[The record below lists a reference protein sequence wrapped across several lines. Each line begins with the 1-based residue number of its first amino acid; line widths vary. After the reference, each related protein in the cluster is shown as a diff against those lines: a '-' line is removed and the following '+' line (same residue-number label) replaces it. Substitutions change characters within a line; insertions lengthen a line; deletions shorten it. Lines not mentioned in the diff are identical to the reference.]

1 MTGLQPPQPE
11 RIVILAP
18 LGRDA
23 TVAQSILA
31 EAGIDGEI
39 CLDLRRLTQA
49 IAAGAGAALVTEEAI
64 RHGDLQA
71 LAAWI
76 DGQPPWSDF
85 PFVLLTVRGGGT
97 ERNPAAQRLAG
108 LLGNVT
114 FLERPFHPMTLIS
127 TVATALRGRRR
138 QYEARARLEEVREG
152 EERLRLAL
160 QAGRL
165 GSWELDLDTM
175 TLTSSERCKANF
187 GMAAQATLSYAEM
200 LEMVHP
206 ADRAH
211 IRQAMDHALST
222 GAAHVVEARVV
233 WPDGTTHWVEISA
246 RVVLGRDGRGHRMV
260 GVSLDI
266 TDRKLADAERDRL
279 NQLLEQ
285 RVAERT
291 TDVERLSLERQ
302 RLASMVEVSPDFI
315 GVTALDGSLLYLN
328 RAGRRMVGLTDT
340 ASVTDTTIHDY
351 LLPQDRARFDAEIMP
366 VAARK
371 GRWAG
376 EFQFRHR
383 VDDYAIVV
391 HLDFFLIR
399 DPVSGE
405 PVNFATVTRDLRE
418 AKRVEEQ
425 LRQSQKMEAIGQ
437 LTGGVAH
444 DFNNLLMAVVGN
456 LDLLRRHM
464 PESPKLLRFIDGAMQ
479 GAQRGAALTQRLLAF
494 ARRQDLQPQSV
505 NVVELVQGMKDLLTR
520 SIGPMIELR
529 LEAAQEI
536 PPAQV
541 DPNQLELAL
550 LNLAVNA
557 RDAMPGGGT
566 LTLSLDKSEH
576 GRSPDE
582 RMAPGTYVVLR
593 VSDTGAGMDDATLSR
608 ATEPFFSTKGIG
620 KGTGLGLAMVH
631 GLAVQSNGAFH
642 LRSKVGKGTT
652 AEIWLPV
659 STIPVHQTEPQPEAT
674 AETGPATILVVDDD
688 ALIAMSTTAMLED
701 LGHAA
706 VEASSGEKAL
716 KILSSGM
723 QVDLVLTDYAMPGMT
738 GADLALLIRKSHPRL
753 PVLLAT
759 GYADLP
765 DGLSID
771 VPRLTKPFTQRQ
783 LAAQVAKLLHR
794 RRENEPATGGGT
806 TP

>member
-351 LLPQDRARFDAEIMP
+351 LLPQDRARLDAEIMP

-505 NVVELVQGMKDLLTR
+505 DVVELVQGMKDLLTR

-794 RRENEPATGGGT
+794 RRENEPATGDGT

>member
-49 IAAGAGAALVTEEAI
+49 IAAGAGAALLTEEAI

-794 RRENEPATGGGT
+794 RRENEPATGDGT

>member
-1 MTGLQPPQPE
+1 M
-11 RIVILAP
+11 IFAS

-23 TVAQSILA
+23 VVARSILG
-31 EAGIDGEI
+31 EAGIEGEI
-39 CLDLRRLTQA
+39 CRDLPALTRA
-49 IAAGAGAALVTEEAI
+49 IAAGAGAAVVTDEAI

-71 LAAWI
+71 LADWI
-76 DGQPPWSDF
+76 EDQPPWSDF

-97 ERNPAAQRLAG
+97 ERNPTAQRLSG
-108 LLGNVT
+108 VLGNVT

-127 TVATALRGRRR
+127 AVSTALRGRRR

-165 GSWELDLDTM
+165 GSWELDLNTM

-187 GMAAQATLSYAEM
+187 GMTAQAQLSYAEM
-200 LEMVHP
+200 LESIHP
-206 ADRAH
+206 ADRAL
-211 IRQAMDHALST
+211 IRDSIGDAVST
-222 GAAHVVEARVV
+222 GAAQVMETRVV
-233 WPDGTTHWVEISA
+233 WPDGSTHWVEISA
-246 RVVLGRDGRGHRMV
+246 RVAFGRDGRAHRMV

-279 NQLLEQ
+279 NRRLKQ

-291 TDVERLSLERQ
+291 TDVERLNLERQ
-302 RLASMVEVSPDFI
+302 RLASTVEASPDFI
-315 GVTALDGSLLYLN
+315 GVTALDGSLLYIN
-328 RAGRRMVGLTDT
+328 RAGRHMVGLTDT
-340 ASVTDTTIHDY
+340 APITDTTIHDY

-366 VAARK
+366 VAARD

-376 EFQFRHR
+376 EFKFRHR
-383 VDDYAIVV
+383 VDECAIVV

-399 DPVSGE
+399 DPVTGE

-464 PESPKLLRFIDGAMQ
+464 PETPKLLRFIDGAMQ

-505 NVVELVQGMKDLLTR
+505 DVVELVQGMKELLTR

-529 LEAAQEI
+529 IEAVQAM

-566 LTLSLDKSEH
+566 LTISLDRSEH
-576 GRSPDE
+576 GGRPVE

-642 LRSKVGKGTT
+642 LRSEVGKGTT
-652 AEIWLPV
+652 AEIWLPA
-659 STIPVHQTEPQPEAT
+659 STIPVRQAEPQPAET
-674 AETGPATILVVDDD
+674 AETSPATILVVDDD
-688 ALIAMSTTAMLED
+688 ALISMSTTAMLED
-701 LGHAA
+701 LGHVA

-716 KILSSGM
+716 KILSGGT

-738 GADLALLIRKSHPRL
+738 GADLVRRIRKSHPRL

-771 VPRLTKPFTQRQ
+771 VPRLAKPYTQSQ
-783 LAAQVAKLLHR
+783 LAAHIAKLLHR
-794 RRENEPATGGGT
+794 TGEDGPAAGGDAIS
-806 TP
+806 

>member
-49 IAAGAGAALVTEEAI
+49 IAAGAGAALLTEEAI

-351 LLPQDRARFDAEIMP
+351 LLPQDRARLDAEIMP

-794 RRENEPATGGGT
+794 RRENEPATGDGT

>member
-1 MTGLQPPQPE
+1 V
-11 RIVILAP
+11 VIFASM
-18 LGRDA
+18 GRDA
-23 TVAQSILA
+23 VVARSILN
-31 EAGIDGEI
+31 ETGIEGDI
-39 CLDLRRLTQA
+39 CRDLPALTRA
-49 IAAGAGAALVTEEAI
+49 IADGAGAALVTDEAI

-71 LAAWI
+71 LVAWL
-76 DGQPPWSDF
+76 DDQPAWSDF

-127 TVATALRGRRR
+127 TVSTALRGRRR

-152 EERLRLAL
+152 EDRLRLAL

-165 GSWELDLDTM
+165 GSWEIDLDTM
-175 TLTSSERCKANF
+175 TLTSSERCKAIF
-187 GMAAQATLSYAEM
+187 GLSPDTSLSYAEM
-200 LEMVHP
+200 LEQIHP
-206 ADRAH
+206 ADRTRIQDTVAH
-211 IRQAMDHALST
+211 AVST
-222 GAAHVVEARVV
+222 GGDFAAENRVI
-233 WPDGTTHWVEISA
+233 WPDGTIHWVELMA
-246 RVVLGRDGRGHRMV
+246 RVVFGRDGCAHRMV

-266 TDRKLADAERDRL
+266 TDRKAADAERDRV
-279 NQLLEQ
+279 NELLEQ

-302 RLASMVEVSPDFI
+302 RLVSTVEASSDFI
-315 GVTALDGSLLYLN
+315 GVAALDGSLLYIN
-328 RAGRRMVGLTDT
+328 RAGRHMVGLTDRDN
-340 ASVTDTTIHDY
+340 VTDTAILDY
-351 LLPQDRARFDAEIMP
+351 LLPQDRARFADEIMP
-366 VAARK
+366 AAMRD

-376 EFQFRHR
+376 EFQFCHL
-383 VDDYAIVV
+383 DTGKPIDV

-399 DPVSGE
+399 DPATGQ

-418 AKRVEEQ
+418 PKRVEEQ

-464 PESPKLLRFIDGAMQ
+464 PQNPKLLRFIDGAMQ

-494 ARRQDLQPQSV
+494 ARRQDLQPQPV
-505 NVVELVQGMKDLLTR
+505 DVVQLVQGMTNLLTR

-529 LEAAQEI
+529 LEAAPRM

-557 RDAMPGGGT
+557 RDAMPDGGK
-566 LTLSLDKSEH
+566 LTIALDHSDESRFLH
-576 GRSPDE
+576 GE
-582 RMAPGTYVVLR
+582 VMPGTYVVLR
-593 VSDTGAGMDDATLSR
+593 VSDTGAGMDEATLSR
-608 ATEPFFSTKGIG
+608 AMEPFFSTKGIG

-631 GLAVQSNGAFH
+631 GLAVQSNGTLR
-642 LRSKVGKGTT
+642 LRSSPGEGTT
-652 AEIWLPV
+652 AEIWLPT
-659 STIPVHQTEPQPEAT
+659 SAIPVRQAEPQPT
-674 AETGPATILVVDDD
+674 AVAKAGPATILVVDDD
-688 ALIAMSTTAMLED
+688 ALISMSTTAMLED
-701 LGHAA
+701 LGHVAL
-706 VEASSGEKAL
+706 EASSGAKAL
-716 KILSSGM
+716 KILSGGTR
-723 QVDLVLTDYAMPGMT
+723 VDLVLTDYAMPGMT
-738 GADLALLIRKSHPRL
+738 GADLALRIRQSHPGL

-765 DGLSID
+765 DGLNID
-771 VPRLTKPFTQRQ
+771 LPRLGKPYTQRQ
-783 LAAQVAKLLHR
+783 LATQIAKLLHHM
-794 RRENEPATGGGT
+794 EEEGSQSAPSG
-806 TP
+806 

>member
-505 NVVELVQGMKDLLTR
+505 DVVELVQGMKDLLTR

>member
-1 MTGLQPPQPE
+1 M
-11 RIVILAP
+11 
-18 LGRDA
+18 GRDSV
-23 TVAQSILA
+23 VARSILA
-31 EAGIDGEI
+31 EAGIEGEI
-39 CLDLRRLTQA
+39 YRDLPALTRA
-49 IAAGAGAALVTEEAI
+49 IADGAGAALVTDEAI

-71 LAAWI
+71 LVAWL
-76 DGQPPWSDF
+76 DDQPAWSDF

-127 TVATALRGRRR
+127 TVSTALRGRRR

-152 EERLRLAL
+152 EDRLRLAL

-187 GMAAQATLSYAEM
+187 GLSPDTSLSYAEM
-200 LEMVHP
+200 LEQVHP
-206 ADRAH
+206 ADRTRIQDSVAH
-211 IRQAMDHALST
+211 AVAT
-222 GAAHVVEARVV
+222 GADYAAENRVI
-233 WPDGTTHWVEISA
+233 WPDGTIHWVELMA
-246 RVVLGRDGRGHRMV
+246 RVVFGRDGCAHRMV

-266 TDRKLADAERDRL
+266 TDRKAADAERDRV
-279 NQLLEQ
+279 NELLEQ

-302 RLASMVEVSPDFI
+302 RLVSTVEASSDFI
-315 GVTALDGSLLYLN
+315 GVAALDGSLLYIN
-328 RAGRRMVGLTDT
+328 RAGRHMVGLTDRD
-340 ASVTDTTIHDY
+340 SVTDTAILDY
-351 LLPQDRARFDAEIMP
+351 LLPQDRARFADEIMP
-366 VAARK
+366 AAMRD

-376 EFQFRHR
+376 EFQFCHL
-383 VDDYAIVV
+383 DTGKPIEV

-399 DPVSGE
+399 DPATGQ

-418 AKRVEEQ
+418 PKRVEEQ

-464 PESPKLLRFIDGAMQ
+464 PQNPKLLRFIDGAMQ

-494 ARRQDLQPQSV
+494 ARRQDLQPQPV
-505 NVVELVQGMKDLLTR
+505 DVVQLVQGMTNLLTR

-529 LEAAQEI
+529 LEAAPRM

-557 RDAMPGGGT
+557 RDAMPDGGK
-566 LTLSLDKSEH
+566 LTIALDHSDESRFLH
-576 GRSPDE
+576 GE
-582 RMAPGTYVVLR
+582 VMPGTYVVLR
-593 VSDTGAGMDDATLSR
+593 VSDTGAGMDEATLSR
-608 ATEPFFSTKGIG
+608 AMEPFFSTKGIG

-631 GLAVQSNGAFH
+631 GLAVQSNGTLR
-642 LRSKVGKGTT
+642 LRSSPGEGTT
-652 AEIWLPV
+652 AEIWLPT
-659 STIPVHQTEPQPEAT
+659 SAIPVRQAEPQPT
-674 AETGPATILVVDDD
+674 AVAKAGPATILVVDDD
-688 ALIAMSTTAMLED
+688 ALISMSTTAMLED
-701 LGHAA
+701 LGHVAL
-706 VEASSGEKAL
+706 EASSGAKAL
-716 KILSSGM
+716 KILSGETR
-723 QVDLVLTDYAMPGMT
+723 VDLVLTDYAMPGMT
-738 GADLALLIRKSHPRL
+738 GADLALRIRKSHPGL

-765 DGLSID
+765 DGLNID
-771 VPRLTKPFTQRQ
+771 LPRLGKPYTQRQ
-783 LAAQVAKLLHR
+783 LATQIAKLLHHMEEEGSR
-794 RRENEPATGGGT
+794 SAPSG
-806 TP
+806 

>member
-49 IAAGAGAALVTEEAI
+49 IAAGAGAALLTEEAI

>member
-1 MTGLQPPQPE
+1 
-11 RIVILAP
+11 VIFASM
-18 LGRDA
+18 GRDA
-23 TVAQSILA
+23 VVARSILT
-31 EAGIDGEI
+31 EAGIEGEI
-39 CLDLRRLTQA
+39 CRDLPALTRA
-49 IAAGAGAALVTEEAI
+49 IADGAGAALVTDEAV
-64 RHGDLQA
+64 RHGDLQS
-71 LAAWI
+71 LVTWL
-76 DGQPPWSDF
+76 DDQPAWSDF

-127 TVATALRGRRR
+127 TVSTALRGRRR
-138 QYEARARLEEVREG
+138 QYEARARMEEVREG
-152 EERLRLAL
+152 EDRLRLAL

-187 GMAAQATLSYAEM
+187 GLSPDTPLSYAEM
-200 LEMVHP
+200 LEQVHP
-206 ADRAH
+206 ADRTRIQDSVAH
-211 IRQAMDHALST
+211 AVST
-222 GAAHVVEARVV
+222 GADYAAENRVI
-233 WPDGTTHWVEISA
+233 WPDGTIHWVELMA
-246 RVVLGRDGRGHRMV
+246 RVVFGRDGCAHRMV

-266 TDRKLADAERDRL
+266 TDRKAADAERDRV
-279 NQLLEQ
+279 NELLEQ

-302 RLASMVEVSPDFI
+302 RLVSTVEASSDFV
-315 GVTALDGSLLYLN
+315 GVAALDGSLLYIN
-328 RAGRRMVGLTDT
+328 RAGRHMVGLTDRDSVADT
-340 ASVTDTTIHDY
+340 AILDY
-351 LLPQDRARFDAEIMP
+351 LLPQDRARFADEIMP
-366 VAARK
+366 AAMQD

-376 EFQFRHR
+376 EFKFRHL
-383 VDDYAIVV
+383 DTGKPIDV

-399 DPVSGE
+399 DPVTGQ

-418 AKRVEEQ
+418 ARRVEEQ

-464 PESPKLLRFIDGAMQ
+464 PPTPKLLRFIDGAMQ

-494 ARRQDLQPQSV
+494 ARRQDLQPQPV
-505 NVVELVQGMKDLLTR
+505 DVVELVHGMTDLLTR
-520 SIGPMIELR
+520 SIGPMIELH
-529 LEAAQEI
+529 LEAAPRM

-557 RDAMPGGGT
+557 RDAMPDGGK
-566 LTLSLDKSEH
+566 LTIALDHS
-576 GRSPDE
+576 DE
-582 RMAPGTYVVLR
+582 RRFLHGEVMPGTYVVLR

-608 ATEPFFSTKGIG
+608 AMEPFFSTKGIG

-631 GLAVQSNGAFH
+631 GLAIQSNGTLR
-642 LRSKVGKGTT
+642 LRSSPGEGTT
-652 AEIWLPV
+652 AEIWLPT
-659 STIPVHQTEPQPEAT
+659 STLPVRQAEPQATPEAE
-674 AETGPATILVVDDD
+674 AGPATILVVDDD
-688 ALIAMSTTAMLED
+688 ALISMSTTAMLED
-701 LGHAA
+701 LGHIAL
-706 VEASSGEKAL
+706 EASSGAKAL
-716 KILSSGM
+716 KILSDGTRI
-723 QVDLVLTDYAMPGMT
+723 DLVLTDYAMPGMT
-738 GADLALLIRKSHPRL
+738 GADLALRIRKSHPGM

-771 VPRLTKPFTQRQ
+771 LPRLGKPYTQRQ
-783 LAAQVAKLLHR
+783 LAVQIAKLLHHLEEEGSR
-794 RRENEPATGGGT
+794 S
-806 TP
+806 TPSG